1 MLHKTGQRIQ
11 GQQKAA
17 GLDANSGDRNEAS
30 VTGISAEIAAT
41 ATADF
46 DREQSDLSDDDSQSD
61 DE

>member
-1 MLHKTGQRIQ
+1 MLDETGQRIQ

-30 VTGISAEIAAT
+30 VTGLSAEIAAT

-46 DREQSDLSDDDSQSD
+46 DREESDLSEDESENDS
-61 DE
+61 